1 MLRPILALLAL
12 ATTSAAAS
20 AVAQQPAP
28 MPAPTPVAAEGP
40 RVTIATTDGAIVVAL
55 DRARAPLSTAN
66 FLRYVDA
73 KRFDG
78 ITFYRSM
85 KLPWN
90 AGVIQAGQRDQKKLY
105 PPIAH
110 EPTSATGLSHVEG
123 TISLARREPGTGQA
137 EWSITIGDMTG
148 LDAKPGAPGDN
159 AGYAAFGR
167 VVEGMDVVKRI
178 WSGPTDPTAGE
189 GAMKGQILKPP
200 VRILTVRRVP

>member
-12 ATTSAAAS
+12 AATP
-20 AVAQQPAP
+20 AVAQQSAPAP
-28 MPAPTPVAAEGP
+28 VAVEMP
-40 RVTIATTDGAIVVAL
+40 RVTITTTDGPIVVAL
-55 DRARAPLSTAN
+55 DRQHAPLTTAN

-73 KRFDG
+73 RRFDG

-85 KLPWN
+85 KLPWQ
-90 AGVIQAGQRDQKKLY
+90 AGVIQAGQRDPKKLY

-110 EPTSATGLSHVEG
+110 EATTATGLSHTDG

-137 EWSITIGDMTG
+137 EWSITVGDMTG
-148 LDAKPGAPGDN
+148 LDAKPGGAGDT
-159 AGYAAFGR
+159 AGYAAFGH

-178 WSGPTDPTAGE
+178 WSSPTDPNAGE

>member
-1 MLRPILALLAL
+1 MLRSILALLAL
-12 ATTSAAAS
+12 AATPV
-20 AVAQQPAP
+20 VAQQPAAT
-28 MPAPTPVAAEGP
+28 PAPTPIAAEGP
-40 RVTIATTDGAIVVAL
+40 RVTITTTEGPIVVAL
-55 DRARAPLSTAN
+55 DRAHAPLSTAN

-78 ITFYRSM
+78 IDFYRSM

-110 EPTSATGLSHVEG
+110 EPTTATGLSHVEG

-148 LDAKPGAPGDN
+148 LDAKAGAPGDPN
-159 AGYAAFGR
+159 SDRAGYAAFGR

-178 WSGPTDPTAGE
+178 WSGPTDPTAGQ

>member
-12 ATTSAAAS
+12 ATTSAI
-20 AVAQQPAP
+20 AQQPGP
-28 MPAPTPVAAEGP
+28 TPVPAPVAAEGP

-55 DRARAPLSTAN
+55 DRTHAPLSTAN

-90 AGVIQAGQRDQKKLY
+90 AGVIQAGQRDPKKLY

-110 EPTSATGLSHVEG
+110 EPTTATGLSHVEG

-200 VRILTVRRVP
+200 VRILAVRRVP

>member
-1 MLRPILALLAL
+1 MLRPLLALLAL
-12 ATTSAAAS
+12 AATP

-28 MPAPTPVAAEGP
+28 VPVAVEMP
-40 RVTIATTDGAIVVAL
+40 RVTITTTDGPIVVAL
-55 DRARAPLSTAN
+55 DRQHAPLTTAN

-85 KLPWN
+85 KLPWQ
-90 AGVIQAGQRDQKKLY
+90 AGVIQAGQRDPKKLY

-110 EPTSATGLSHVEG
+110 EATTTTGLSHTEG

-137 EWSITIGDMTG
+137 EWSITVGDMTG
-148 LDAKPGAPGDN
+148 LDAKPAGPGDPTSDR
-159 AGYAAFGR
+159 AGYAVFGH
-167 VVEGMDVVKRI
+167 VVEGMEVVKRI
-178 WSGPTDPTAGE
+178 WSSPTDPTAGE
-189 GAMKGQILKPP
+189 GAMKGQMLKPP